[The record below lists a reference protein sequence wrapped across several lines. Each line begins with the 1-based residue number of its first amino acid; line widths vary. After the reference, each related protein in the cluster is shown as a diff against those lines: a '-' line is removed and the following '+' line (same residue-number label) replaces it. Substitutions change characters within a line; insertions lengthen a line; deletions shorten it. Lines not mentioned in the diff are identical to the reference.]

1 MSSFVFEEKVFKWLL
16 DQKFYHGYLP
26 REDLTYVL
34 KKKGDY
40 ILRVTEV
47 FNRKR
52 SMEREI
58 VFQRNV
64 GKDRKKDIVLSIAWP
79 SEPVPM
85 ISGKDIKSILI
96 ERNANSVWIEMK
108 LVFLS
113 IDSLLRHY
121 RSNDI
126 ESQNKDR
133 IKLMRPIG
141 LFSWEFRH
149 SQIQLIKKVGQGA
162 YGEVYKGKVKKGTK
176 TFDAAI
182 KAMRRDL
189 DAADEKMKEV
199 MAEAR
204 LMRSLNHP
212 NIVRCRGISVVEQP
226 VYIVIDFITGGG
238 LDSFLKKNGKTLSVD
253 EKNKMAIS
261 AAWGIEFMHS
271 HEIIHR
277 DIAARNCLYDK
288 KNLVKLS
295 DFGLSRKG
303 TVYNM
308 KKRMKMPTK
317 WLAPESLSAFTFSQA
332 SDVYTFGVLL
342 YEIYTCQ
349 EPFLTMNA
357 NEARQSILSGSFP
370 NFSKQAPQQL
380 NDIVKKS
387 IYLLDPT
394 KRGTMKQIV
403 KDLETWLEVE
413 LVLDEDEKPD
423 AEAESNRLLCVP
435 QDEPQAVKAKRLDPP
450 TTPTPVPVQSQ
461 SVTTSTT
468 PSKSRG
474 SKEKNAKKNKKGEN
488 GSTRNETK
496 DATVDTPV
504 PSETISLANKMMS
517 DAKRGS
523 DDEMLTPPD
532 EETKPSS
539 KETESVSFFH
549 KTVN

>member
-40 ILRVTEV
+40 ILRVTE
-47 FNRKR
+47 
-52 SMEREI
+52 
-58 VFQRNV
+58 RNV